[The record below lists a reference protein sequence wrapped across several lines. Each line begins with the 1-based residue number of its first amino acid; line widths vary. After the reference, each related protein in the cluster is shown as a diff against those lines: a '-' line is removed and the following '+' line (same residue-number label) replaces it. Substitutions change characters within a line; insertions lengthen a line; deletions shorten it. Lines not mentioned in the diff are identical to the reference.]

1 MQDIL
6 INTLMKKIFL
16 AFLISFGALAQST
29 ISVIPKPQSIIQGK
43 GKFVW
48 NENTQI
54 AVSEDNLEAKE
65 VAEQLALRIKIVT
78 NKQQNVI
85 TGKGSNR
92 ILFSKNNQI
101 EKEGYVLKVSSSGVN
116 IEASNP
122 IGHFYGLQTLLQLF
136 PAEILSSSFQ
146 PKIILSL
153 PECTIKDHPRFEY
166 RGVMMDVGRYFFPIS
181 FIKKL
186 VDVIAAHKLNVL
198 HLHLTED
205 QGWRIEIKKY
215 PRLTEIGSIRKESML
230 GHYRDQKYDG
240 KPHGGFYTQDEI
252 RDLVAY
258 AQRKFVTIIPEIEM
272 PGHALA
278 AIAAYPE
285 LGCTGE
291 QYEVGTKWGVE
302 ERVFCPNEKT
312 FEFLEN
318 VLTEVI
324 DLFPSQYIHIGGDE
338 CPKTAWKNS
347 QFCQDL
353 MKKEG
358 LKDEHE
364 LQSYFIRRI
373 DKFVTAKGRKII
385 GWDEILEGGLSPN
398 ATVMSWR
405 GVEGGI
411 TAAKQ
416 KHDVIMSPNSHMYL
430 DYYQGNPTTE
440 PLAIGGFLPV
450 EKTYSFEPFSPELT
464 EEESKYI
471 KGVQANLWTEYV
483 SKPEQAEYML
493 FPRTLATAEIGWSS
507 KEKDFSDFAKRMTQ
521 HFERLNQMAV
531 NYSTAYYNVSFTT
544 EKNKLNQPLV
554 SLKSNDQSGIIR
566 YTLDGTKPNTK
577 SLVYTDS
584 KKIAIAGD
592 RTIAAAYFTK
602 AGKMLGSVTSK
613 SYVISKSTGK
623 SYSLANEPKRYIGGE
638 KYALTNGIRGDI
650 NSNEPWVGF
659 SGSNFDFTLDLGQKT
674 FLSNVSVG
682 FQGAYSSW
690 IMPPK
695 NIEILI
701 SNDNLSYKSVKKME
715 LGNAVKTENFVQQL
729 NISIGNNNARYIKI
743 VAENYGKLPAG
754 HSGQGTPSW
763 LFVDE
768 VSVR

>member
-1 MQDIL
+1 
-6 INTLMKKIFL
+6 MKKIFL
-16 AFLISFGALAQST
+16 AFLISFGAFAQST
-29 ISVIPKPQSIIQGK
+29 ISVIPKPQSIVQGK

-54 AVSEDNLEAKE
+54 AVSDDNLEAKE

-78 NKQQNVI
+78 NKQQNVV

-92 ILFSKNNQI
+92 VLFSKNNQI
-101 EKEGYVLKVSSSGVN
+101 EKEGYVLKVTSSGVN

-136 PAEILSSSFQ
+136 PTEVLSSSYQ
-146 PKIILSL
+146 PKLILSL
-153 PECTIKDHPRFEY
+153 PECTIKDQPRFEY
-166 RGVMMDVGRYFFPIS
+166 RGVMMDVGRYFFSVS

-215 PRLTEIGSIRKESML
+215 PRLTEVGSIRKESML

-258 AQRKFVTIIPEIEM
+258 AQRKFVTIVPEIEM

-302 ERVFCPNEKT
+302 ERVYCPNEKT

-338 CPKTAWKNS
+338 CPKNAWKNS
-347 QFCQDL
+347 KFCQDL

-373 DKFVTAKGRKII
+373 DKFVTSKGRKII

-416 KHDVIMSPNSHMYL
+416 KHDVIMTPNSHMYL
-430 DYYQGNPTTE
+430 DYYQGNPATE

-464 EEESKYI
+464 KEESKYI
-471 KGVQANLWTEYV
+471 KGVQANLWTEYI

-493 FPRTLATAEIGWSS
+493 FPRALATAEIGWSS
-507 KEKDFSDFAKRMTQ
+507 KEKDFSDFGKRMTK

-531 NYSTAYYNVSFTT
+531 NYSTAYYNVSFVT
-544 EKNKLNQPLV
+544 EKNKFNQPLV
-554 SLKSNDQSGIIR
+554 SLKSNDPSGIIR

-584 KKIAIAGD
+584 KKIAVTGD

-623 SYSLANEPKRYIGGE
+623 SYSLATEPKRYTGGE

-659 SGSNFDFTLDLGQKT
+659 SGTNFDFTLDLGQKT
-674 FLSNVSVG
+674 FFSNVSVG

-701 SNDNLSYKSVKKME
+701 SNDDISYKSIKKME

-743 VAENYGKLPAG
+743 IAENYGKLPAG
-754 HSGQGTPSW
+754 HPGQGTLAW

-768 VSVR
+768 ISVR

>member
-1 MQDIL
+1 
-6 INTLMKKIFL
+6 MKKILL
-16 AFLISFGALAQST
+16 ALLISFGAFAQNT

-48 NENTQI
+48 NANTQI

-65 VAEQLALRIKIVT
+65 VAEQLSLRIKIVT
-78 NKQQNVI
+78 NKQQNVV

-92 ILFSKNNQI
+92 ILFSKNTQI
-101 EKEGYVLKVSSSGVN
+101 EKEGYVLKVSSSGVS

-136 PAEILSSSFQ
+136 PAEVLSSSFQ
-146 PKIILSL
+146 PKLILSL
-153 PECTIKDHPRFEY
+153 PECTIKDQPRFEY
-166 RGVMMDVGRYFFPIS
+166 RGVMMDVGRYFFPTS

-186 VDVIAAHKLNVL
+186 IDVITAHKLNVL

-215 PRLTEIGSIRKESML
+215 PKLTEIGSFRRESML

-240 KPHGGFYTQDEI
+240 IPHGGFYTQDEI

-258 AQRKFVTIIPEIEM
+258 AQRKFVTIVPEIEM

-278 AIAAYPE
+278 AIASYPE

-291 QYEVGTKWGVE
+291 QFEVGTKWGVE

-338 CPKTAWKNS
+338 CPKEAWKKS

-373 DKFVTAKGRKII
+373 DKFVTSKGRKII

-411 TAAKQ
+411 AAAKQ
-416 KHDVIMSPNSHMYL
+416 QHDVIMTPNSHMYL
-430 DYYQGNPTTE
+430 DYYQGNPSTE

-450 EKTYSFEPFSPELT
+450 EKTYSYEPYAPELT
-464 EEESKYI
+464 TSEAKYI

-483 SKPEQAEYML
+483 SKPEHAEYML
-493 FPRTLATAEIGWSS
+493 FPRALATAEIGWSS
-507 KEKDFSDFAKRMTQ
+507 KEKDFVDFGKRMTK

-531 NYSTAYYNVSFTT
+531 NYSKAYYYVDFST
-544 EKNKLNQPLV
+544 EKNKLNQPVVL
-554 SLKSNDQSGIIR
+554 LKSNDQTGTIR
-566 YTLDGTKPNTK
+566 YTLDGTKPNEK
-577 SLVYTDS
+577 SLIYS
-584 KKIAIAGD
+584 SAKKIVVTGD
-592 RTIAAAYFTK
+592 RTIAAALFAK
-602 AGKMLGSVTSK
+602 SGKMIGGVTSK
-613 SYVISKSTGK
+613 SYVISTSTGK
-623 SYSLANEPKRYIGGE
+623 NYTLGTEPKRYLGGE
-638 KYALTNGIRGDI
+638 KYALTNGVRGDI

-659 SGSNFDFTLDLGQKT
+659 SGANFDFVLDFGQKT
-674 FLSNVSVG
+674 NFTNVSVA

-690 IMPPK
+690 IMPPR

-701 SNDNLSYKSVKKME
+701 SEDNKTFKSIKKLE
-715 LGNAVKTENFVQQL
+715 LATAVKTENFVQQL
-729 NISIGNNNARYIKI
+729 NIAVGNNNARYLKV
-743 VAENYGKLPAG
+743 VAENFGKLPEG
-754 HSGQGTPSW
+754 HPGKGSPSW

>member
-1 MQDIL
+1 
-6 INTLMKKIFL
+6 MKKILL
-16 AFLISFGALAQST
+16 ALLISFGAFAQNT

-78 NKQQNVI
+78 NKQQNVVA
-85 TGKGSNR
+85 GKGSNR
-92 ILFSKNNQI
+92 ILFSKNTQI
-101 EKEGYVLKVSSSGVN
+101 EKEGYILKVSSSGVS

-136 PAEILSSSFQ
+136 PAEVLSSSFQ
-146 PKIILSL
+146 PKLILSL
-153 PECTIKDHPRFEY
+153 PECTIKDQPRFEY

-186 VDVIAAHKLNVL
+186 IDVIAAHKLNVL

-258 AQRKFVTIIPEIEM
+258 AQRKFVTIVPEIEM

-338 CPKTAWKNS
+338 CPKEAWKKS

-373 DKFVTAKGRKII
+373 DKFVTSKGRKII

-411 TAAKQ
+411 AAAKQ
-416 KHDVIMSPNSHMYL
+416 QHDVIMTPNSHMYL
-430 DYYQGNPTTE
+430 DYYQGNPSAE

-450 EKTYSFEPFSPELT
+450 EKTYSYEPYAPELT
-464 EEESKYI
+464 TSEAKYI

-483 SKPEQAEYML
+483 SKPEHAEYML
-493 FPRTLATAEIGWSS
+493 FPRALATAEIGWSS
-507 KEKDFSDFAKRMTQ
+507 KEKDFVDFGKRMTK

-531 NYSTAYYNVSFTT
+531 NYSKAYYNVDFST
-544 EKNKLNQPLV
+544 EKNKLSQPVVL
-554 SLKSNDQSGIIR
+554 LKSNDETGTIR
-566 YTLDGTKPNTK
+566 YTLDGTKPNEK
-577 SLVYTDS
+577 SLIYSST
-584 KKIAIAGD
+584 KKIVVTGD
-592 RTIAAAYFTK
+592 RTIAAALFAK
-602 AGKMLGSVTSK
+602 SGKMIGGVTSK
-613 SYVISKSTGK
+613 SYVISTSTGK
-623 SYSLANEPKRYIGGE
+623 SYTLGTEPKRYLGGE
-638 KYALTNGIRGDI
+638 KYALTNGVRGDI

-659 SGSNFDFTLDLGQKT
+659 SGANFDFVLDFGQKT
-674 FLSNVSVG
+674 NFTNVSVA

-690 IMPPK
+690 IMPPR

-701 SNDNLSYKSVKKME
+701 SEDNKTFKSIKKLE
-715 LGNAVKTENFVQQL
+715 LATAVKTENFVQQL
-729 NISIGNNNARYIKI
+729 NIAVGNNNARYLKV
-743 VAENYGKLPAG
+743 VAENYGKLPEG
-754 HSGQGTPSW
+754 HPGKGSPSW

>member
-1 MQDIL
+1 
-6 INTLMKKIFL
+6 MKKTLISL
-16 AFLISFGALAQST
+16 LISFGAFAQTT
-29 ISVIPKPQSIIQGK
+29 ISVIPKPQSIVQGK
-43 GKFVW
+43 GKFTL
-48 NENTQI
+48 NGETQI
-54 AVSEDNLEAKE
+54 TLANDNNEAKD
-65 VAEQLALRIKIVT
+65 VAEQLALRLQIVT
-78 NKQQNVI
+78 
-85 TGKGSNR
+85 GKPVKISSGTGSNK
-92 ILFSKNNQI
+92 IAFLKNNSL
-101 EKEGYVLKVSSSGVN
+101 EKEAYVLKVLPTGVN

-136 PAEILSSSFQ
+136 PTEIFSSSVQ
-146 PKIILSL
+146 PKINLTL
-153 PECTIKDHPRFEY
+153 PECTIKDQPRFEY
-166 RGVMMDVGRYFFPIS
+166 RGIMMDVGRYFFPIS

-186 VDVIAAHKLNVL
+186 VDVLAVHKLNTL

-215 PRLTEIGSIRKESML
+215 PRLTEIGSVRKESML

-240 KPHGGFYTQDEI
+240 KPHGGFYTQDEL

-258 AQRKFVTIIPEIEM
+258 AQRKFVTIVPEIEM

-278 AIAAYPE
+278 AIASYPE

-312 FEFLEN
+312 FEFIEN

-324 DLFPSQYIHIGGDE
+324 DIFPSQYIHIGGDE
-338 CPKTAWKNS
+338 CPKEAWKKS

-373 DKFVTAKGRKII
+373 DKFVTSKGRKII

-405 GVEGGI
+405 GVDGGI
-411 TAAKQ
+411 AAAKQ

-430 DYYQGNPTTE
+430 DYYQGNPSTE
-440 PLAIGGFLPV
+440 PLAIGGFLQV
-450 EKTYSFEPFSPELT
+450 EKTYSFEPFAPELT
-464 EEESKYI
+464 VEESKYI

-483 SKPEQAEYML
+483 SKPEHAEYML
-493 FPRTLATAEIGWSS
+493 FPRALATAEIGWSS
-507 KEKDFSDFAKRMTQ
+507 KDKDFVDFGKRMTK

-531 NYSTAYYNVSFTT
+531 NYSKAYYNVDFST
-544 EKNKLNQPLV
+544 ERNKLGQPVV
-554 SLKSNDQSGIIR
+554 SLKSNDDTGLIR
-566 YTLDGTKPNTK
+566 YTLDGTQPNEK
-577 SLVYTDS
+577 SLVFEPT
-584 KKIAIAGD
+584 KKIVVTGD
-592 RTIAAAYFTK
+592 RTIASALFSK
-602 AGKMLGSVTSK
+602 SGKMVSGISTK
-613 SYVISKSTGK
+613 SYVITKSTGK
-623 SYSLANEPKRYIGGE
+623 NYTLGTEPKRYLGGE

-659 SGSNFDFTLDLGQKT
+659 SGANFDFVLDFGQKT
-674 FLSNVSVG
+674 NFNNVSVA

-690 IMPPK
+690 IMPPR
-695 NIEILI
+695 NIEVLI
-701 SNDNLSYKSVKKME
+701 SDDNKTFKSIKKMD
-715 LGNAVKTENFVQQL
+715 LSTAVKTESFVQQL
-729 NISIGNNNARYIKI
+729 NIAVGNSNARYLKI
-743 VAENYGKLPAG
+743 VAENYGKLPEG
-754 HSGQGTPSW
+754 HPGQGTPAW

>member
-1 MQDIL
+1 
-6 INTLMKKIFL
+6 MKKTLIAL
-16 AFLISFGALAQST
+16 LISLGAFAQNT
-29 ISVIPKPQSIIQGK
+29 ISVIPKPQNIVQGK
-43 GKFVW
+43 GKFTI
-48 NENTQI
+48 NSNTQI
-54 AVSEDNLEAKE
+54 TVGESNNESKDIAD
-65 VAEQLALRIKIVT
+65 QLAMRLQIVT
-78 NKQQNVI
+78 
-85 TGKGSNR
+85 GKPVKVGIGNGTNT
-92 ILFSKNNQI
+92 IAFVKNTSI
-101 EKEGYVLKVSSSGVN
+101 EKEGYILKVLPTGVTV
-116 IEASNP
+116 EASNP

-136 PAEILSSSFQ
+136 PTEIFSSSVQ
-146 PKIILSL
+146 PKISLTL
-153 PECTIKDHPRFEY
+153 PECTIKDQPRFEY

-186 VDVIAAHKLNVL
+186 VDVLAVNKLNIL

-215 PRLTEIGSIRKESML
+215 PRLTEIGSVRKESML
-230 GHYRDQKYDG
+230 GHYNDQKYDG
-240 KPHGGFYTQDEI
+240 KPHGGFYTQDEL

-258 AQRKFVTIIPEIEM
+258 AQRKFVTIVPEIEM

-312 FEFLEN
+312 FEFIEN

-324 DLFPSQYIHIGGDE
+324 DLFPSPYIHIGGDE
-338 CPKTAWKNS
+338 CPKDAWKKS

-373 DKFVTAKGRKII
+373 DKFVTSKGRKII
-385 GWDEILEGGLSPN
+385 GWDEILEGGLSSN

-416 KHDVIMSPNSHMYL
+416 QHDVIMSPNSHMYL
-430 DYYQGNPTTE
+430 DYYQGNPSTE

-450 EKTYSFEPFSPELT
+450 EKTYSFEPFAPELT
-464 EEESKYI
+464 VEESKYI

-483 SKPEQAEYML
+483 SKPEYAEYML
-493 FPRTLATAEIGWSS
+493 FPRALATAEIGWSS
-507 KEKDFSDFAKRMTQ
+507 KEKDFTDFGKRLTK
-521 HFERLNQMAV
+521 HFERLNQMSV
-531 NYSTAYYNVSFTT
+531 NYSKAYYNVDFST
-544 EKNKLNQPLV
+544 EKNNLGQPIV
-554 SLKSNDQSGIIR
+554 SLKSNDATGLIR
-566 YTLDGTKPNTK
+566 YTLDGTMPNEK
-577 SLVYTDS
+577 SLIYTPT
-584 KKIAIAGD
+584 KKILVTGD
-592 RTIAAAYFTK
+592 RTIAAALFSKTGNIVSGI
-602 AGKMLGSVTSK
+602 ATK

-623 SYSLANEPKRYIGGE
+623 TYTLGTEPKRYTGGE
-638 KYALTNGIRGDI
+638 KYALTNGVRGDI
-650 NSNEPWVGF
+650 NNNEPWVGLN
-659 SGSNFDFTLDLGQKT
+659 GANFDFVLDFGKKT
-674 FLSNVSVG
+674 NFSNVSVA
-682 FQGAYSSW
+682 FQGAYTSW
-690 IMPPK
+690 IMPPR
-695 NIEILI
+695 NIEVMI
-701 SNDNLSYKSVKKME
+701 SDDNKTFKSIKKMD
-715 LGNAVKTENFVQQL
+715 LSTGVKIESFVQQL
-729 NISIGNNNARYIKI
+729 NIAVGNNNARYLKI
-743 VAENYGKLPAG
+743 LAENYGKLPEG
-754 HSGQGTPSW
+754 HPGKGTPAW